1 MKENMMWAMLLHL
14 GSNMWSKQGERERFA
29 QDTLP
34 YHETMHCDRQ
44 VWREITEY
52 LPSRG
57 INTLLIN
64 IGEGVKL
71 DSHPEIAVPGAWT
84 KAELKEELSRLREM
98 GITPLPKFNF
108 SCAHNAWMKDYGFA
122 VNTPEY
128 HAFCRDIIEETI
140 ELFDKPAFFHLGLND
155 ENAANQEYF
164 PVTVVR
170 NPKVFIEDANV
181 LFKACLDNGVRPWI
195 WVDTTVIDSF
205 GGMDS
210 FFDNVPKS
218 VLLSNL
224 YMGNVSSKYPSVSA
238 EEQRK
243 SIIHMP
249 PAAIYRNREKTLLLN
264 AIDEHG
270 YEHIPA
276 GSSSLISNNIQQTM
290 TYCKETIRNKDN
302 ILGFVSVPLLLTDS
316 DNIYGLMF
324 DADMFKAGK
333 DLLLG
338 NGRKVRSF

>member
-1 MKENMMWAMLLHL
+1 
-14 GSNMWSKQGERERFA
+14 
-29 QDTLP
+29 
-34 YHETMHCDRQ
+34 
-44 VWREITEY
+44 
-52 LPSRG
+52 
-57 INTLLIN
+57 
-64 IGEGVKL
+64 
-71 DSHPEIAVPGAWT
+71 
-84 KAELKEELSRLREM
+84 
-98 GITPLPKFNF
+98 
-108 SCAHNAWMKDYGFA
+108 
-122 VNTPEY
+122 
-128 HAFCRDIIEETI
+128 
-140 ELFDKPAFFHLGLND
+140 
-155 ENAANQEYF
+155 
-164 PVTVVR
+164 
-170 NPKVFIEDANV
+170 
-181 LFKACLDNGVRPWI
+181 
-195 WVDTTVIDSF
+195 
-205 GGMDS
+205 
-210 FFDNVPKS
+210 
-218 VLLSNL
+218 
-224 YMGNVSSKYPSVSA
+224 MGNVSSKYPSVSA

-243 SIIHMP
+243 SLIHMP